1 MSKTEIIR
9 EQDRERVENVIVTY
23 LITQR
28 DRGVLDEDIVAV
40 LDKVKQAVLDQGQ
53 DPQPAPMPAAA

>member
-1 MSKTEIIR
+1 MKTEIVR

-23 LITQR
+23 IITQR

-40 LDKVKQAVLDQGQ
+40 LDKVKQGILDQGQ
-53 DPQPAPMPAAA
+53 ALQPAPMPAAA

>member
-1 MSKTEIIR
+1 VKSEILR

-28 DRGVLDEDIVAV
+28 DRGVLDEDIVTV
-40 LDKVKQAVLDQGQ
+40 LDKVKQAVLDQS
-53 DPQPAPMPAAA
+53 PATLPAAA

>member
-1 MSKTEIIR
+1 VKTEIVR

-40 LDKVKQAVLDQGQ
+40 LDKVKQGILDQEQ
-53 DPQPAPMPAAA
+53 VSQPAPMPAAA

>member
-1 MSKTEIIR
+1 MKTEIVR

-40 LDKVKQAVLDQGQ
+40 LDKVKQGILDQEQ
-53 DPQPAPMPAAA
+53 VSQPAPMPAAA